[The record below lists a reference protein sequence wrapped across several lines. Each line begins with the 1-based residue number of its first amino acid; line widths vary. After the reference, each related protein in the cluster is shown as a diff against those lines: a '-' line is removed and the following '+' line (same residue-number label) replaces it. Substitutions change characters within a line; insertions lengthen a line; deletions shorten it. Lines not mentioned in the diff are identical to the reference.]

1 MKNTITTLLD
11 GCRPEEL
18 DGMLNDIDPPMPDE
32 ANAENISSLAAQKA
46 GAAKRADHRR
56 IFLAAACIVL
66 VAAMLVSCYV
76 AEKVEYDSAVKF
88 FNLNEFDTD
97 GMSRDDIKRV
107 WRDFTTERFSYD
119 ESYQLLENS
128 RDVTTVRG
136 ADISILNSTNNHL
149 SFSDTDLWS
158 RVSRRGAD
166 YLTNCD
172 VGSGYDSDDKYQ
184 TYYENAYIEKYVDG
198 AAVWEAKFKRPFYI
212 NGYTVRDGRVLVWG
226 DDMYDTRDCL
236 IHTAVALL
244 DDADGTI
251 LWEQTLDSEYSFD
264 EYAEAAF
271 GEYGRIAVLTIA
283 CDNRFASSN
292 TLVFRELDDSGRVVT
307 AHDHSMQKHSYIFNS
322 LLTQLSD
329 GWLAE
334 IQYEIGTNDS
344 ATMCE
349 PRLVKFNVMGEIV
362 SEWTLSQ
369 DDDSTRPEITGAVEY
384 DGRIWLSCELS
395 NTVISLEGM
404 DQRDFSGSGNFADGF
419 SDEWRDAAR
428 KHFSSVV
435 YILDPESGTPEQFFS
450 VDGTILVSQLNGREK
465 DFSIDDDGNLVW
477 HIGRIIRCGYSPYT
491 SSFSFYGITRQYDY
505 IFDSGPVHLRQEKTD
520 RFDSFRK

>member
-56 IFLAAACIVL
+56 IFLAAACI
-66 VAAMLVSCYV
+66 ALVSCYV

-271 GEYGRIAVLTIA
+271 GEYGRIAVLTAASDMGWGSRPTGQTVAQRPQRRQAVWIA
-283 CDNRFASSN
+283 SACSLASSAISVSP
-292 TLVFRELDDSGRVVT
+292 LFC
-307 AHDHSMQKHSYIFNS
+307 F
-322 LLTQLSD
+322 
-329 GWLAE
+329 W
-334 IQYEIGTNDS
+334 IGTS
-344 ATMCE
+344 RL
-349 PRLVKFNVMGEIV
+349 PRAMPIIGPPI
-362 SEWTLSQ
+362 
-369 DDDSTRPEITGAVEY
+369 RA
-384 DGRIWLSCELS
+384 
-395 NTVISLEGM
+395 
-404 DQRDFSGSGNFADGF
+404 
-419 SDEWRDAAR
+419 
-428 KHFSSVV
+428 
-435 YILDPESGTPEQFFS
+435 FFS
-450 VDGTILVSQLNGREK
+450 VTPLFSPPACSSSSENSVPSRTIQLPGLAAASPVSV
-465 DFSIDDDGNLVW
+465 SVW
-477 HIGRIIRCGYSPYT
+477 AYSG
-491 SSFSFYGITRQYDY
+491 SR
-505 IFDSGPVHLRQEKTD
+505 
-520 RFDSFRK
+520 